1 MDVIK
6 IDISKIPDV
15 DMENLCADLIEAVK
29 RYYSD
34 PAHKQEYEAL
44 LRKEEKEAAEA
55 QRIG

>member
-29 RYYSD
+29 RHYSD
-34 PAHKQEYEAL
+34 SAHRQEYEDL

-55 QRIG
+55 QRMG